1 MHIPYWLR
9 YALISTCSLIAL
21 WLVWPDTPDHE
32 SKDLSITSTGNEN
45 QGSIRARNLGI
56 SRKHPGTRSQL
67 RRLPPPAATH
77 PETDRVLGDD
87 SISIPRAAVM
97 LRKLAA
103 DRSIP
108 LAQRVDA
115 LEHGLNLDVA
125 AFSDFAAMDQIP
137 AEMAIVL
144 IEEVMNENSQPAIQ
158 IQIYMDLLSHPD
170 PAVSTEAKEMLAFMV
185 EDDFEEADLAGLM
198 QMGRQKLDELGLEKN
213 GER

>member
-1 MHIPYWLR
+1 
-9 YALISTCSLIAL
+9 
-21 WLVWPDTPDHE
+21 
-32 SKDLSITSTGNEN
+32 
-45 QGSIRARNLGI
+45 
-56 SRKHPGTRSQL
+56 
-67 RRLPPPAATH
+67 
-77 PETDRVLGDD
+77 
-87 SISIPRAAVM
+87 M